1 MVCIFNSIQN
11 EKFKEFFGIFPNYTL
26 SDFQKFAIEAIV
38 KGQHSLSC
46 VPTGSGKTLPA
57 VFAIQH
63 YTQLGKKVI
72 YTSPIKALSNQK
84 YYEFSQKFPNL
95 SIGILTGDFKIN
107 PSGQVLIMTA
117 EILSHRLQYQDENQE
132 FFIDFEND
140 VGCIIHDEIHYI
152 NDANRG
158 HVWENCILH
167 NPVHVPMVMLSA
179 TLDNPTQFASW
190 IESTNSEKKVYLHE
204 ETVRSVPLE
213 HFAYFTT
220 TNQLMKRKIAD
231 KEKNSVLEL
240 QDCLIPL
247 QNSNGTLKVESWD
260 KIESAK
266 KILTLQSVRMDKIFV
281 MNSVC
286 KKMVERNLFPAVCF
300 MLSKKQLEHV
310 ANNITT
316 DILEF
321 DSKVPYTIDKI
332 CEQFLRKKITKI
344 EEFKMLT
351 EYTNLMVLLR
361 KGIAIHHS
369 SMIPMLRELVEI
381 LFEQGYIKL
390 LIATETFSIGLN
402 MPIRTAIFHDL
413 RKFDGTEW
421 RFFHPHE
428 FVQASGRAGRRGIDT
443 KGTVIHLVNLYRDTP
458 KTTVQQLLKGNPPC
472 LKSKFK
478 ISYDLILD
486 DDFTNM
492 FEKSMFCGEL
502 LNKFEIKFK
511 EVENLKKNLEHEQKA
526 LKDISVDVDILEKYK
541 SLKKKNSR
549 KNYKKIRLL
558 EEQNNW
564 LLLHEQKNN
573 TVDIMEKKLSQK
585 ESKISEER
593 GELQHRIDKMKEILL
608 QDDFITKDGTV
619 TKRGNLL
626 KILKEMNGIVVIPF
640 INDIRKFSTEKI
652 ILYLSCMSKVCH
664 CEMENFEFDNYEND
678 FESVLKNTNDRMK
691 YLEKFEFTHG
701 LNTGEEYLFQTTL
714 MPILEKWLQCSNEID
729 CLSVLA
735 EIGKHVQVGDFIKT
749 ILQIVQMALQL
760 ESWAKIEH
768 DLEFQ
773 EKLCKIPNL
782 LMKSIVSN
790 QSLYV

>member
-1 MVCIFNSIQN
+1 MVCIYNSIEN
-11 EKFKEFFGIFPNYTL
+11 EKYKEYFDIFPNYTL

-38 KGQHSLSC
+38 KEQHSLSC

-167 NPVHVPMVMLSA
+167 NPEHVPMVMLSA
-179 TLDNPTQFASW
+179 TLDNPQQFATW
-190 IESTNSEKKVYLHE
+190 IESTNSKKKVYLHE

-220 TNQLMKRKIAD
+220 TNQIMKRKISD
-231 KEKNSVLEL
+231 KDKNLVLEL
-240 QDCLIPL
+240 QNCIIPL
-247 QNSNGTLKVESWD
+247 QNSNKTLKVENWD
-260 KIESAK
+260 KMENAK
-266 KILTLQSVRMDKIFV
+266 KILTLQNVRMDKIFV

-286 KKMVERNLFPAVCF
+286 KKMVEKNLFPAVCF

-361 KGIAIHHS
+361 KGIATHHS

-428 FVQASGRAGRRGIDT
+428 FVQASGRAGRRGIDI

-458 KTTVQQLLKGNPPC
+458 KTIVHLLLQGNPPC
-472 LKSKFK
+472 LKSRFK
-478 ISYDLILD
+478 ISYDLVLD
-486 DDFTNM
+486 KDFTNM

-502 LNKFEIKFK
+502 LNKFESKFA
-511 EVENLKKNLEHEQKA
+511 EVDNLKKNLQHEQKN
-526 LKDISVDVDILEKYK
+526 LKDISIDTSILETYK
-541 SLKKKNSR
+541 NLKKKNSK
-549 KNYKKIRLL
+549 KNYKKICLL
-558 EEQNNW
+558 ENENDW
-564 LLLHEQKNN
+564 LSLYEQKKN
-573 TVDIMEKKLSQK
+573 TVDIMEKELLQK
-585 ESKISEER
+585 ETKVSEER
-593 GELQHRIDKMKEILL
+593 GNLQYKINKMKEIML
-608 QDDFITKDGTV
+608 QDDFITKEGTI
-619 TKRGNLL
+619 TKRGKLL

-640 INDIRKFSTEKI
+640 IDDIRKFSTENI
-652 ILYLSCMSKVCH
+652 ILYLSCMTKVCH
-664 CEMENFEFDNYEND
+664 CEMENFEFENYEND
-678 FESVLKNTNDRMK
+678 FETILKNTNDRMK
-691 YLEKFEFTHG
+691 YLEQFEFSHG
-701 LNTGEEYLFQTTL
+701 LNTGEEYSFQIAFI
-714 MPILEKWLQCSNEID
+714 PFLEKWIQSSNETD
-729 CLSVLA
+729 CLRVLT
-735 EIGKHVQVGDFIKT
+735 EIRKYVQVGDFIKI

-760 ESWAKIEH
+760 ESWAKLEN

>member
-1 MVCIFNSIQN
+1 MVCIYNSIEN
-11 EKFKEFFGIFPNYTL
+11 EKYKEYFAVFPNYTL
-26 SDFQKFAIEAIV
+26 SKFQKFAIEAIV
-38 KGQHSLSC
+38 KEQHSLSC

-107 PSGQVLIMTA
+107 PCGQVLIMTA

-132 FFIDFEND
+132 FFINFEND

-152 NDANRG
+152 NDTNRG

-167 NPVHVPMVMLSA
+167 NPAHVPMVMLSA
-179 TLDNPTQFASW
+179 TLDNPAQFAAW
-190 IESTNSEKKVYLHE
+190 IESTNLEKKVYLHE

-231 KEKNSVLEL
+231 KDKNSVLEL
-240 QDCLIPL
+240 QDCLVPL
-247 QNSNGTLKVESWD
+247 QNSNGTLKVENWD
-260 KIESAK
+260 KIENAK
-266 KILTLQSVRMDKIFV
+266 KILTLQNVRMEKIFI

-286 KKMVERNLFPAVCF
+286 KKMVEKNLFPAVCF

-344 EEFKMLT
+344 QEFKMLS

-361 KGIAIHHS
+361 KGVAIHHS

-421 RFFHPHE
+421 RFFYPHE

-443 KGTVIHLVNLYRDTP
+443 KGTVIHLVNLYKDTP
-458 KTTVQQLLKGNPPC
+458 KTIVHDLLKGNPPC

-486 DDFTNM
+486 KDFTNM
-492 FEKSMFCGEL
+492 FEKSMFCIEF
-502 LNKFEIKFK
+502 LNKFEVKMT
-511 EVENLKKNLEHEQKA
+511 EVENLKQSLQQEQKK
-526 LKDISVDVDILEKYK
+526 LKDISIDTSILETYKNLKKKHSKKNFKKICLLEKENDWLSSYENKKNKIEILEKEL
-541 SLKKKNSR
+541 SKKEAKV
-549 KNYKKIRLL
+549 L
-558 EEQNNW
+558 EE
-564 LLLHEQKNN
+564 K
-573 TVDIMEKKLSQK
+573 
-585 ESKISEER
+585 
-593 GELQHRIDKMKEILL
+593 GEFQRKIDKMKEILL
-608 QDDFITKDGTV
+608 QDEFITKEGAI

-626 KILKEMNGIVVIPF
+626 KILKEMNGILVIPF
-640 INDIRKFSTEKI
+640 INQIRNFTTENI
-652 ILYLSCMSKVCH
+652 ILYLSCMSKVSC
-664 CEMENFEFDNYEND
+664 CEMENFEFDNDASD
-678 FESVLKNTNDRMK
+678 FGIVLRNTSERMQ

-701 LNTGEEYLFQTTL
+701 LNTGEEYSFQIAL
-714 MPILEKWLQCSNEID
+714 MPVLEKWLQCSNED
-729 CLSVLA
+729 QCLSALA
-735 EIGKHVQVGDFIKT
+735 EIGKHVHVGDFIKT
-749 ILQIVQMALQL
+749 ILQIVQMAIQL
-760 ESWAKIEH
+760 ESWAKLEY
-768 DLEFQ
+768 DLELQ
-773 EKLCKIPNL
+773 EKLSRIPNL